1 MVARTVT
8 RAHLA
13 AAVYR
18 EIGLSQSESARLV
31 EALLAEVI
39 DGLARGEA
47 VKISSFEFLLTL
59 ENPPLEFYVFLV
71 FGMKEVTAMGWSAW
85 RPVASDGA
93 KGDGLGASVRMSYL
107 LGASGVQAGEGLER
121 MSMLTAY
128 HW

>member
-1 MVARTVT
+1 MLGFMQRNGEGAQQDGAETV
-8 RAHLA
+8 
-13 AAVYR
+13 
-18 EIGLSQSESARLV
+18 EW
-31 EALLAEVI
+31 
-39 DGLARGEA
+39 
-47 VKISSFEFLLTL
+47 FLLTL
-59 ENPPLEFYVFLV
+59 ENPPLGFYVFLV

-107 LGASGVQAGEGLER
+107 LGASGVQVGEGLER